1 MNSAIKIV
9 VALLVAALIAV
20 VGLIVLT
27 NNSDAK
33 APEATTAP
41 EVTVQPTQAAV
52 SEATEVPAATSEPA
66 DTEEAEQSADNEAP
80 AETETETEAQGTM
93 YEGAL
98 AGLTEEEI
106 AALAMAEE
114 SSHERTD
121 ETTGVEDP
129 VD

>member
-1 MNSAIKIV
+1 MNPAIKIV

-20 VGLIVLT
+20 VGLIIVT
-27 NNSDAK
+27 SNSDAAK

-41 EVTVQPTQAAV
+41 VVTQQLEAAK
-52 SEATEVPAATSEPA
+52 SEATQVPAATSEPA
-66 DTEEAEQSADNEAP
+66 DTEEAEMSADHDAP
-80 AETETETEAQGTM
+80 AENETEAQGTM

-114 SSHERTD
+114 HSEARNN
-121 ETTGVEDP
+121 ETSGVEDP
-129 VD
+129 ID

>member
-1 MNSAIKIV
+1 MNPAIKIV

-20 VGLIVLT
+20 VGLIMMT
-27 NNSDAK
+27 DGSGEAK

-41 EVTVQPTQAAV
+41 AVTEQPTPAA

-66 DTEEAEQSADNEAP
+66 DTEEAESSADNEAP
-80 AETETETEAQGTM
+80 AEEETEAQGTM

-114 SSHERTD
+114 SSTARTD

>member
-1 MNSAIKIV
+1 MNPAIKIV

-20 VGLIVLT
+20 VGLIVIT
-27 NNSDAK
+27 DNSSEAAK
-33 APEATTAP
+33 APEVTTAP
-41 EVTVQPTQAAV
+41 AATEQLAQAAI

-66 DTEEAEQSADNEAP
+66 DTEEAENSADNEAP
-80 AETETETEAQGTM
+80 AETVTEAQGTM

-114 SSHERTD
+114 HSEARTD
-121 ETTGVEDP
+121 ETSGVEDP

>member
-1 MNSAIKIV
+1 MNPAIKIV

-20 VGLIVLT
+20 VGLIVIT
-27 NNSDAK
+27 NNSETAQK
-33 APEATTAP
+33 AL
-41 EVTVQPTQAAV
+41 EVTTVPAATEQPKAAV

-66 DTEEAEQSADNEAP
+66 DTEEAEMSANDEAP
-80 AETETETEAQGTM
+80 AETETEAQGTM

-114 SSHERTD
+114 HSEARTD
-121 ETTGVEDP
+121 ETSGVEDP

>member
-80 AETETETEAQGTM
+80 AETETEAQGTM

>member
-27 NNSDAK
+27 NNSGAK
-33 APEATTAP
+33 APEATTTP
-41 EVTVQPTQAAV
+41 EVTEQPTPAAT

-66 DTEEAEQSADNEAP
+66 DTEEAKPSADNEAP
-80 AETETETEAQGTM
+80 AQTEADAQGTM